1 MRLAV
6 GVILVLLATTGASAG
21 DSVSG
26 MTGLSSNLGAPQA
39 GIKIVGMGVLPAS
52 SSVNIG
58 SAWSTAT
65 FHGTRSGGD
74 AAPLTVILGKM
85 SDGTV
90 RAAFSGL
97 TNWHDEFTVTGVER
111 CGPRYR
117 SEEHTSELQSLMRN
131 SYAVF

>member
-90 RAAFSGL
+90 RAAFS
-97 TNWHDEFTVTGVER
+97 
-111 CGPRYR
+111 R
-117 SEEHTSELQSLMRN
+117 SEEHTSELQSLMRI
-131 SYAVF
+131 SYAVFCLKKKKTKRQKANNTTQLNET

>member
-6 GVILVLLATTGASAG
+6 GVILGLLATTGASAG

-58 SAWSTAT
+58 SAWRPAT
-65 FHGTRSGGD
+65 SHGTRTGGD
-74 AAPLTVILGKM
+74 AAPLKVILGTM

-97 TNWHDEFTVTGVER
+97 TNWHARFPVPDVER
-111 CGPRYR
+111 CVPGT
-117 SEEHTSELQSLMRN
+117 TSHGQT
-131 SYAVF
+131 

>member
-26 MTGLSSNLGAPQA
+26 MTGLSSNLVAPQA

-74 AAPLTVILGKM
+74 ASPLTVILGKM
-85 SDGTV
+85 SVCTV
-90 RAAFSGL
+90 ASAFSAL
-97 TNWHDEFTVTGVER
+97 TIWHAEFPVPGVNW
-111 CGPRYR
+111 CGPGYP
-117 SEEHTSELQSLMRN
+117 STGP
-131 SYAVF
+131 